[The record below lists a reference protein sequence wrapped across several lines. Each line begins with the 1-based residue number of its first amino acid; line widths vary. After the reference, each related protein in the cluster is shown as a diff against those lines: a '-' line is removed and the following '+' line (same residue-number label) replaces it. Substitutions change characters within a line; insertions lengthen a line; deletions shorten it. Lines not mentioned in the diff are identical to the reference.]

1 MKKHFSGIVL
11 LLIILASL
19 AQAQQAVR
27 SASLVTQKAF
37 FNNLKQM
44 CGQRFEGVT
53 DFPQNADHPMVGKKL
68 IMTVGPCTEDEI
80 RVPFQVGDDKSRTWI
95 LTLGVNGL
103 LFKHDH
109 RHPDG
114 TPDQITMY
122 GGWGDERSTALK
134 QNFPA
139 DPDTIKL
146 IPEAAT
152 NVWTLEITPNKNQFM
167 YYLERNSQPRY
178 RAYFELRPPVAMQGN
193 ARRTVFAS
201 LYTNM
206 KRDCRLLPEPKGADS
221 GGDPAGVCKGYGGYR
236 IFISHSAWS
245 AQFSVQSLKNIA
257 ESIDIGNDYGSYGAR
272 GEKVEW
278 RTANGVPF
286 AVIMRL
292 GKYKERDDGE
302 NPYTTAN
309 RTGSVLVIK
318 GLKGWE
324 HINFTVEGGEGDN
337 LKARELAD
345 KNYSKGSKHVKASSV
360 VM

>member
-1 MKKHFSGIVL
+1 MKRNVVGIVL
-11 LLIILASL
+11 LTLAFASF
-19 AQAQQAVR
+19 AESKQGSSR
-27 SASLVTQKAF
+27 SARLVAQKAF
-37 FNNLKQM
+37 FNNLMKM
-44 CGQRFEGVT
+44 CGQQFEGVT

-68 IMTVGPCTEDEI
+68 MMSVGPCTQDEI

-95 LTLGVNGL
+95 LTFGVRGL

-114 TPDQITMY
+114 TPDQITNY
-122 GGWGDERSTALK
+122 GGWGDEAGTTHK

-139 DPDTIKL
+139 DPDTTKL

-152 NVWTLEITPNKNQFM
+152 NVWTLEFVSEKNQFM

-178 RAYFELRPPVAMQGN
+178 RAYFDLKPPVLLQKN
-193 ARRTVFAS
+193 AKATVFAS
-201 LYTNM
+201 VYTNM
-206 KRDCRLLPEPKGADS
+206 KRDCRLLPEPKSADS

-257 ESIDIGNDYGSYGAR
+257 ESIDLGNDYGSYGAR
-272 GEKVEW
+272 GEKIEW
-278 RTANGVPF
+278 RTANGLPF

-309 RTGSVLVIK
+309 RTGSVLIVK

-324 HINFTVEGGEGDN
+324 HINFTVEGGAGDN
-337 LKARELAD
+337 LKARALVDENFSR
-345 KNYSKGSKHVKASSV
+345 KQ
-360 VM
+360 